1 MDHTKMPMS
10 EVLTPDEK
18 LVADFIKTRTKK
30 VLDDIQRLSKE
41 QNADISEWAESFAY
55 LARTYGRDSDETF
68 KWFKYYFREGM
79 IPANVAL
86 PLVVQVY
93 LDSSVDGGFVNTFA
107 KAFKQ
112 EPEDVRNQRIE
123 DMKQELAEYIDSDGN
138 LTVYRG
144 SFERP
149 FGREDDASRVI
160 EKGFA
165 FSLDREVAKNYATC
179 WFPETAKSYEVKA
192 PLSDVAWY
200 SNYDEEKTVILLPQN
215 KGGQW
220 TVASEEVV
228 PSSEYGSDSE
238 KAVAVQ
244 AYASTFKRK

>member
-123 DMKQELAEYIDSDGN
+123 DMKQELHRFQMWHGTAIMTRKRLSSCCLRIRADSGRWHLRKLFRHPN
-138 LTVYRG
+138 TVRTLKKQLPYRLMLLLL
-144 SFERP
+144 
-149 FGREDDASRVI
+149 RESK
-160 EKGFA
+160 ET
-165 FSLDREVAKNYATC
+165 DR
-179 WFPETAKSYEVKA
+179 
-192 PLSDVAWY
+192 
-200 SNYDEEKTVILLPQN
+200 
-215 KGGQW
+215 
-220 TVASEEVV
+220 
-228 PSSEYGSDSE
+228 
-238 KAVAVQ
+238 
-244 AYASTFKRK
+244 

>member
-179 WFPETAKSYEVKA
+179 WFPETAKIYEVKA
-192 PLSDVAWY
+192 PLSMWHGTAIMTRKRLSSCCLRIRADCGRWHLR
-200 SNYDEEKTVILLPQN
+200 KL
-215 KGGQW
+215 
-220 TVASEEVV
+220 V

>member
-93 LDSSVDGGFVNTFA
+93 LDSSVDGGFS
-107 KAFKQ
+107 Q
-112 EPEDVRNQRIE
+112 
-123 DMKQELAEYIDSDGN
+123 YICQGIQ
-138 LTVYRG
+138 TG
-144 SFERP
+144 T
-149 FGREDDASRVI
+149 GRCQKSENR
-160 EKGFA
+160 
-165 FSLDREVAKNYATC
+165 RH
-179 WFPETAKSYEVKA
+179 ETG
-192 PLSDVAWY
+192 
-200 SNYDEEKTVILLPQN
+200 T
-215 KGGQW
+215 G
-220 TVASEEVV
+220 
-228 PSSEYGSDSE
+228 
-238 KAVAVQ
+238 
-244 AYASTFKRK
+244 

>member
-1 MDHTKMPMS
+1 
-10 EVLTPDEK
+10 
-18 LVADFIKTRTKK
+18 
-30 VLDDIQRLSKE
+30 
-41 QNADISEWAESFAY
+41 
-55 LARTYGRDSDETF
+55 
-68 KWFKYYFREGM
+68 M

-86 PLVVQVY
+86 PLVMQVY

-165 FSLDREVAKNYATC
+165 SAWTGKWRKTMPLAGSLKQRRFMK
-179 WFPETAKSYEVKA
+179 
-192 PLSDVAWY
+192 
-200 SNYDEEKTVILLPQN
+200 
-215 KGGQW
+215 
-220 TVASEEVV
+220 
-228 PSSEYGSDSE
+228 
-238 KAVAVQ
+238 
-244 AYASTFKRK
+244 

>member
-112 EPEDVRNQRIE
+112 
-123 DMKQELAEYIDSDGN
+123 
-138 LTVYRG
+138 
-144 SFERP
+144 
-149 FGREDDASRVI
+149 
-160 EKGFA
+160 
-165 FSLDREVAKNYATC
+165 
-179 WFPETAKSYEVKA
+179 
-192 PLSDVAWY
+192 
-200 SNYDEEKTVILLPQN
+200 
-215 KGGQW
+215 
-220 TVASEEVV
+220 
-228 PSSEYGSDSE
+228 
-238 KAVAVQ
+238 
-244 AYASTFKRK
+244 

>member
-144 SFERP
+144 SFERCIRDYITDRLA
-149 FGREDDASRVI
+149 GRDDLDLRRVFITHSGVSPEI
-160 EKGFA
+160 EA
-165 FSLDREVAKNYATC
+165 LA
-179 WFPETAKSYEVKA
+179 
-192 PLSDVAWY
+192 
-200 SNYDEEKTVILLPQN
+200 EKTVRELQPF
-215 KGGQW
+215 
-220 TVASEEVV
+220 EEVCITRAGCTV
-228 PSSEYGSDSE
+228 SSHCGPGTLGVLFIE
-238 KAVAVQ
+238 K
-244 AYASTFKRK
+244 

>member
-86 PLVVQVY
+86 QIGRA
-93 LDSSVDGGFVNTFA
+93 SC
-107 KAFKQ
+107 
-112 EPEDVRNQRIE
+112 R
-123 DMKQELAEYIDSDGN
+123 
-138 LTVYRG
+138 
-144 SFERP
+144 ER
-149 FGREDDASRVI
+149 V
-160 EKGFA
+160 
-165 FSLDREVAKNYATC
+165 
-179 WFPETAKSYEVKA
+179 
-192 PLSDVAWY
+192 
-200 SNYDEEKTVILLPQN
+200 
-215 KGGQW
+215 
-220 TVASEEVV
+220 
-228 PSSEYGSDSE
+228 
-238 KAVAVQ
+238 
-244 AYASTFKRK
+244 

>member
-1 MDHTKMPMS
+1 M
-10 EVLTPDEK
+10 
-18 LVADFIKTRTKK
+18 
-30 VLDDIQRLSKE
+30 
-41 QNADISEWAESFAY
+41 
-55 LARTYGRDSDETF
+55 
-68 KWFKYYFREGM
+68 
-79 IPANVAL
+79 
-86 PLVVQVY
+86 QVY

-179 WFPETAKSYEVKA
+179 WFPETAKIYEVKA

-215 KGGQW
+215 RADSGRWHLRKLFRHPN
-220 TVASEEVV
+220 TVRTLKKQLPYRLMLLLLRESKET
-228 PSSEYGSDSE
+228 D
-238 KAVAVQ
+238 
-244 AYASTFKRK
+244 R